1 MTLTYFHTQEDRGKK
16 LTNPVICKKN
26 NAWLG
31 EAFYFWENDD
41 DANYWGIKFKNKTG
55 K

>member
-16 LTNPVICKKN
+16 LTNPVICKKD